1 MNDTA
6 LGVAIG
12 LAAVAVVVLAILVL
26 AAIGD
31 VAFGVNP

>member
-12 LAAVAVVVLAILVL
+12 LAAVALVVMVIILL

-31 VAFGVNP
+31 YAFGVNP

>member
-12 LAAVAVVVLAILVL
+12 IASVALVFMLIILL

-31 VAFGVNP
+31 YTFGTH